1 MKSIGIKYCG
11 GCNPTIDRIRLV
23 QEIVKLLPPEH
34 SMVNDESSNQW
45 DIGILVCGCHSAC
58 ADHQELRH
66 LACHWFLI
74 AGQTIDQSMMP
85 EDEMADAI
93 AQKIRSL
100 I

>member
-11 GCNPTIDRIRLV
+11 GCNPAIDRIRLV
-23 QEIVKLLPPEH
+23 QEIVKLLPPDH
-34 SMVNDESSNQW
+34 SIVNDESSNQW

-58 ADHQELRH
+58 VDRQELRH
-66 LACHWFLI
+66 LARHWFLI

-85 EDEMADAI
+85 EDELAGVI
-93 AQKIRSL
+93 VYKIKSL